1 MLKRRWMAGTL
12 GATLALGV
20 AWSLPRPSNDR
31 PWVANQAVLPEAEF
45 RGDVV
50 RVRNVRNTRYDT
62 PDQYQP
68 RYDDRTYDLGRL
80 TRAWFVVE
88 PFSDFGGAAH
98 TFLSFEFAGPPTPE
112 TVPSGEMMTAQP
124 DFVSISVEVR
134 KEVGESFSPLGGL
147 LKRYEIIYVVA
158 DERDAIGL
166 RANHRQDDVYLYPV
180 TAPPD
185 RVRALF
191 VAMLEAANRLRD
203 RPQFYNTVTNTCTT
217 NIVGH
222 VNELVPGRIPWS
234 PKILFPGYSDRL
246 AYDLGLIDTDL
257 PYEAIR
263 ERFRINDA
271 ARRFADREDF
281 SAGIRGRVS
290 P

>member
-1 MLKRRWMAGTL
+1 MAKRRWTVGTVV
-12 GATLALGV
+12 AMLALGA

-31 PWVANQAVLPEAEF
+31 PWIPNQAVLPEAEF
-45 RGDVV
+45 LGDTV
-50 RVRNVRNTRYDT
+50 RIRDVRNTRYDS
-62 PDQYQP
+62 PEDYQP

-98 TFLSFEFAGPPTPE
+98 TFLSFEFGGSPIAGTL
-112 TVPSGEMMTAQP
+112 PSGESRTADS
-124 DFVSISVEVR
+124 DFISISVEVR

-147 LKRYEIIYVVA
+147 LKRYEIMYVVA

-180 TAPPD
+180 AAPPD

-191 VAMLEAANRLRD
+191 VSMLEMANALRD
-203 RPQFYNTVTNTCTT
+203 HPQFYNTITNTCTT

-234 PKILFPGYSDRL
+234 PRILFPGYSDRL
-246 AYDLGLIDTDL
+246 AYDLGLVDTDL

-281 SAGIRGRVS
+281 SAGIRGRVF